1 MNPLPFRTVA
11 VAAVSLLAGA
21 QPGGRAPA
29 HLSPRAQVATALF
42 AGGCFWSME
51 HPFDQVRGVV
61 AVSAGYTGGHTK
73 NPTYEEVSAGWTG
86 HVEAVR
92 VSYDPATVSYEKL
105 VDAFWHSI
113 DPVTPDGQFCDL
125 GSQYRTAIFYHDS
138 AQHRVAEE
146 SKRQLE
152 TSARFGRPIV
162 TAIQP
167 ASEFYRA
174 EEYHQHYYR
183 KNPIRYNLYR
193 VGCGR
198 DRRLAELWG
207 AAAAAA
213 PTQR

>member
-1 MNPLPFRTVA
+1 
-11 VAAVSLLAGA
+11 VS
-21 QPGGRAPA
+21 
-29 HLSPRAQVATALF
+29 V
-42 AGGCFWSME
+42 
-51 HPFDQVRGVV
+51 
-61 AVSAGYTGGHTK
+61 GYTGGQTK
-73 NPTYEEVSAGWTG
+73 NPTYEEVSAGRTG
-86 HVEAVR
+86 HLEAVQ
-92 VSYDPATVSYEKL
+92 VTYDPATISYQNL

-138 AQHRVAEE
+138 AQRRVAEE

-152 TSARFGRPIV
+152 TPARFGQPIV

-167 ASEFYRA
+167 AGEFYRA

-183 KNPIRYNLYR
+183 KNPVRYNLYR

-207 AAAAAA
+207 SAALAA

>member
-1 MNPLPFRTVA
+1 MNPLLWRTVA
-11 VAAVSLLAGA
+11 VAALSLFAA
-21 QPGGRAPA
+21 PRPGGPTRASA
-29 HLSPRAQVATALF
+29 FPRAELATALF

-51 HPFDQVRGVV
+51 HPFDQLRGVA
-61 AVSAGYTGGHTK
+61 AVSVGYTGGHTK

-86 HVEAVR
+86 HLEAVQ

-113 DPVTPDGQFCDL
+113 DPLTPDGQFCDL

-138 AQHRVAEE
+138 AQRRVAEE

-152 TSARFGRPIV
+152 TSARFGRPV
-162 TAIQP
+162 ATAIQP

-183 KNPIRYNLYR
+183 KNPVRYNLYR

-207 AAAAAA
+207 APAPAV

>member
-1 MNPLPFRTVA
+1 MNPLLVRTAA
-11 VAAVSLLAGA
+11 VAALSLLAA
-21 QPGGRAPA
+21 TRPGGPDPAYPPTRAE
-29 HLSPRAQVATALF
+29 LATALF

-51 HPFDQVRGVV
+51 HPFDQLRGVV
-61 AVSAGYTGGHTK
+61 AVSVGYTGGHTK
-73 NPTYEEVSAGWTG
+73 NPTYEEVSAGRTG
-86 HVEAVR
+86 HLEAVQ

-138 AQHRVAEE
+138 AQRRVAEE

-162 TAIQP
+162 TVIQP

-183 KNPIRYNLYR
+183 KNPVRYNLYR

-198 DRRLAELWG
+198 DHRLAELWG
-207 AAAAAA
+207 SAA
-213 PTQR
+213 PAVPSQR

>member
-1 MNPLPFRTVA
+1 
-11 VAAVSLLAGA
+11 
-21 QPGGRAPA
+21 
-29 HLSPRAQVATALF
+29 
-42 AGGCFWSME
+42 ME
-51 HPFDQVRGVV
+51 HPFDQLRGVV
-61 AVSAGYTGGHTK
+61 AVSVGYTGGHTK
-73 NPTYEEVSAGWTG
+73 NPTYEEVSAGRTG
-86 HVEAVR
+86 HLEAVQ

-138 AQHRVAEE
+138 AQRRVAEE

-162 TAIQP
+162 TVIQP

-183 KNPIRYNLYR
+183 KNPVRYNLYR

-198 DRRLAELWG
+198 DHRLAELWG
-207 AAAAAA
+207 SAA
-213 PTQR
+213 PAVPSQR

>member
-1 MNPLPFRTVA
+1 MNPLLLRTAA
-11 VAAVSLLAGA
+11 VAALSLLAA
-21 QPGGRAPA
+21 TQPRGPAPA
-29 HLSPRAQVATALF
+29 HPLPRAESATALF

-51 HPFDQVRGVV
+51 HPFDQLRGVG
-61 AVSAGYTGGHTK
+61 AVSVGYTGGHTK
-73 NPTYEEVSAGWTG
+73 NPTYEEVSAGRTG
-86 HVEAVR
+86 HLEAVQ

-113 DPVTPDGQFCDL
+113 DPVAADGQFCDL
-125 GSQYRTAIFYHDS
+125 GSQYRTAIFYRDS
-138 AQHRVAEE
+138 AQRRVAEE

-152 TSARFGRPIV
+152 TSARFGQPIV

-183 KNPIRYNLYR
+183 KNPVRYNLYR

-207 AAAAAA
+207 APAPAA

>member
-1 MNPLPFRTVA
+1 MNPLLVRSAA
-11 VAAVSLLAGA
+11 VAAVSLLAIT
-21 QPGGRAPA
+21 QPSGPAPSRPLPWA
-29 HLSPRAQVATALF
+29 EPATALF

-51 HPFDQVRGVV
+51 HPFDQLRGVV
-61 AVSAGYTGGHTK
+61 AVSVGYTGGHTK
-73 NPTYEEVSAGWTG
+73 NPTYEEVSSGRTG
-86 HVEAVR
+86 HLEAVQ

-113 DPVTPDGQFCDL
+113 DPVSADGQFCDF
-125 GSQYRTAIFYHDS
+125 GPQYRTAIFYRDS
-138 AQHRVAEE
+138 AQRRVAED

-152 TSARFGRPIV
+152 TSARFGPPIA

-167 ASEFYRA
+167 ATEFYRA

-183 KNPIRYNLYR
+183 KNPVRYNLYR

-207 AAAAAA
+207 PPSPAAA
-213 PTQR
+213 TER

>member
-1 MNPLPFRTVA
+1 MNPPLPR
-11 VAAVSLLAGA
+11 AAALAALSLLAST
-21 QPGGRAPA
+21 QRSAPA
-29 HLSPRAQVATALF
+29 PARPSARAELATALF

-51 HPFDQVRGVV
+51 HPFDQLRGVV
-61 AVSAGYTGGHTK
+61 AVSVGYTGGHTK
-73 NPTYEEVSAGWTG
+73 NPTYEEVSAGRTG
-86 HVEAVR
+86 HLEAVQ

-113 DPVTPDGQFCDL
+113 DPLASDGQFCDL

-138 AQHRVAEE
+138 AQRRVAEE

-152 TSARFGRPIV
+152 TSARFGQPIV
-162 TAIQP
+162 TTIQP

-183 KNPIRYNLYR
+183 KNPVRYNLYR
-193 VGCGR
+193 VGCWR

-207 AAAAAA
+207 SAAPAA
-213 PTQR
+213 PTER

>member
-1 MNPLPFRTVA
+1 MNPLLFRTAA
-11 VAAVSLLAGA
+11 VAAVSLLAAA
-21 QPGGRAPA
+21 QPGEPA
-29 HLSPRAQVATALF
+29 GAHRVPRPELGTALF

-51 HPFDQVRGVV
+51 HPFDQLRGVV
-61 AVSAGYTGGHTK
+61 AVSVGYTGGRTK
-73 NPTYEEVSAGWTG
+73 NPTYEEVSAGRTG
-86 HVEAVR
+86 HVEAVQ
-92 VSYDPATVSYEKL
+92 VSYDPAAVSYEQL

-113 DPVTPDGQFCDL
+113 DPVTPDGQFCDF

-138 AQHRVAEE
+138 AQRRVAEE

-152 TSARFGRPIV
+152 TSARFGRPIA

-183 KNPIRYNLYR
+183 KNPVRYNLYR

-207 AAAAAA
+207 TPASAA